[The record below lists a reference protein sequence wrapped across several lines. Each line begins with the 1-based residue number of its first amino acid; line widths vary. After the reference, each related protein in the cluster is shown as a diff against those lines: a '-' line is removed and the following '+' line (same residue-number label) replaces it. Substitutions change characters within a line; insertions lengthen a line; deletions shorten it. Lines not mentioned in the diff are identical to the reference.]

1 LGTSVL
7 HADTLEAVEIETGP
21 FPTGAIVWLH
31 GVGADGHHFAPLV
44 PQLARTVA
52 APLRFVFP
60 HAPYRR
66 ITLCNGERMRGWY
79 DLRNVDRQL
88 EQDDEAIR
96 GSFAAISA
104 LLHRERERGIAPGR
118 LVLGGF
124 SQGGAMS
131 LFTGPRFP
139 ERLAG
144 IVVLSGYRLIAQ
156 RFDAERQAANQHT
169 PIFMGYGTRD
179 PVVDV
184 REGETSRE
192 MLRSA
197 GYPVE
202 WHTYPVGHEVSP
214 EAVADVADFLARVL

>member
-1 LGTSVL
+1 MPP
-7 HADTLEAVEIETGP
+7 DTLETVEVETGP
-21 FPTGAIVWLH
+21 SPTGAVVWLH

-44 PQLARTVA
+44 PQLARAGT

-88 EQDDEAIR
+88 EQDEEAIR
-96 GSFAAISA
+96 SSFAAVSA
-104 LLHRERERGIAPGR
+104 LLRRERERGISEGR
-118 LVLGGF
+118 LVLAGF

-144 IVVLSGYRLIAQ
+144 IAVLSGYRLIAQ
-156 RFDAERQAANQHT
+156 RFDAERQAANQRT
-169 PIFMGYGTRD
+169 RIFMGYGTRD
-179 PVVDV
+179 PVIDL
-184 REGETSRE
+184 REGEISRD

-197 GYPVE
+197 GYAVE

-214 EAVADVADFLARVL
+214 EEVSDLAEFLGRVL